1 MPINNNRK
9 KVSYYDTEQKEDE
22 IVFGNMVNQANE
34 GTGNLILDFKRELN
48 ANKLLKYFITIDHN
62 YPKDQARTIALKI
75 TDTYEIT
82 DKSQIPPPKQLK
94 EKEDKNK
101 IIEDVKEMIKNTES
115 KKKKKHSSDINV
127 TQEYDK
133 LLNDL
138 DQLQKTKKKRKMID
152 EVTSMLDIPK
162 IKKTS
167 KKSKVIDDTFDMLSN
182 IPRVK
187 KSSSKKTKEIGDT
200 LISMMDT
207 QLSKPPKKEPISI
220 DNIVSDI
227 DKAIKQKKSRSK
239 RAKISEKV
247 SDLLSTPQPEIK
259 DTKTLSKASKQAK
272 SIIDDIDNFYQKK
285 TQKIKHK

>member
-1 MPINNNRK
+1 MP
-9 KVSYYDTEQKEDE
+9 
-22 IVFGNMVNQANE
+22 
-34 GTGNLILDFKRELN
+34 
-48 ANKLLKYFITIDHN
+48 KLLKIPTDEEQQDWEENDLYPNMFSGIIDEIRRDTIEGKKMD
-62 YPKDQARTIALKI
+62 KRIAKLKAERLA
-75 TDTYEIT
+75 YEAL
-82 DKSQIPPPKQLK
+82 QLK
-94 EKEDKNK
+94 EKENKTKDKTK
-101 IIEDVKEMIKNTES
+101 IIEDVKEMIKNTET

-167 KKSKVIDDTFDMLSN
+167 NKSKVIDDTFDMLSN

-207 QLSKPPKKEPISI
+207 QLTKPPKKEPISI
-220 DNIVSDI
+220 DNLLLDI
-227 DKAIKQKKSRSK
+227 DKSIKQKKTRAK
-239 RAKISEKV
+239 RDKISEKV
-247 SDLLSTPQPEIK
+247 TDLLSTQQPEIK
-259 DTKTLSKASKQAK
+259 DTKVLVKASKKAK
-272 SIIDDIDNFYQKK
+272 KIIDAID
-285 TQKIKHK
+285 KHT

>member
-1 MPINNNRK
+1 MP
-9 KVSYYDTEQKEDE
+9 
-22 IVFGNMVNQANE
+22 
-34 GTGNLILDFKRELN
+34 
-48 ANKLLKYFITIDHN
+48 KLLKIPTDEEQEEWEINDLYPNMFSGIIDEIRRDTIEGMK
-62 YPKDQARTIALKI
+62 KDKLIAKLEAKRAKRLAR
-75 TDTYEIT
+75 E
-82 DKSQIPPPKQLK
+82 SSQLK
-94 EKEDKNK
+94 EKENNYKDKTK
-101 IIEDVKEMIKNTES
+101 IIEDVKEMIKNTET

-207 QLSKPPKKEPISI
+207 QLTKPPKKEPISI

-227 DKAIKQKKSRSK
+227 GKAIKQKKSRAK
-239 RAKISEKV
+239 RDKISEKV
-247 SDLLSTPQPEIK
+247 TDLLSTQQPEIK
-259 DTKTLSKASKQAK
+259 DTKVLVKASKKAK
-272 SIIDDIDNFYQKK
+272 KIIDAID
-285 TQKIKHK
+285 KHT

>member
-1 MPINNNRK
+1 MPYIGHIIPTNQEQ
-9 KVSYYDTEQKEDE
+9 DAWEQKDLLPSMFGGIVEDVKRRIENVQHLKEQAKILKAE
-22 IVFGNMVNQANE
+22 IEEMKKHGKFVNGEYIPNE
-34 GTGNLILDFKRELN
+34 
-48 ANKLLKYFITIDHN
+48 
-62 YPKDQARTIALKI
+62 Q
-75 TDTYEIT
+75 
-82 DKSQIPPPKQLK
+82 PKQK
-94 EKEDKNK
+94 KKSKDKNK
-101 IIEDVKEMIKNTES
+101 IIEDVKEMIKNTET

-152 EVTSMLDIPK
+152 EVTSMLDMPK

-182 IPRVK
+182 IPKIKKTSNKSKVIDDTFDMLSNIPRVK
-187 KSSSKKTKEIGDT
+187 KSSSKNTKEIGDT

-227 DKAIKQKKSRSK
+227 DKAIKQKKSRAK

-247 SDLLSTPQPEIK
+247 TDLLSTQQPEIK
-259 DTKTLSKASKQAK
+259 DTKVLVKTSKKAK
-272 SIIDDIDNFYQKK
+272 KIIDAID
-285 TQKIKHK
+285 KHT